1 MGICTKNR
9 WNDELGNASG
19 SLNNN
24 NYHPVNYRGIEDVFG
39 HMWQHIDGLNIKDYV
54 AYICKDPDNYTN
66 DKFDAPYEKI
76 GYVNANTTDSYIKKL
91 GLDEKYPEVAL
102 PVEVAGSSS
111 TGACDSYWCSEGNR
125 IAYVGGNFYN
135 YWTKAGFFA
144 WICNSTSSNTTWN
157 YGARLLM
164 TR

>member
-1 MGICTKNR
+1 M
-9 WNDELGNASG
+9 
-19 SLNNN
+19 
-24 NYHPVNYRGIEDVFG
+24 
-39 HMWQHIDGLNIKDYV
+39 

-91 GLDEKYPEVAL
+91 GLDERYPEVAL
-102 PVEVAGSSS
+102 PIEVAGSST
-111 TGACDSYWCSEGNR
+111 TGACDNYWCADGNR
-125 IAYVGGNFYN
+125 IACVGGYFGNA
-135 YWTKAGFFA
+135 WTKAGFFA
-144 WICNSTSSNTTWN
+144 WLCNNTSSHTHWN

>member
-1 MGICTKNR
+1 
-9 WNDELGNASG
+9 
-19 SLNNN
+19 
-24 NYHPVNYRGIEDVFG
+24 
-39 HMWQHIDGLNIKDYV
+39 MWQKHDRIKIEDYV
-54 AYICKDPDNYTN
+54 AYICKDTDNYTN

-144 WICNSTSSNTTWN
+144 WTCINASSYATWH